1 MTHNTTGMV
10 AEMMHKHVT
19 NYVARLVGLLTW
31 LRITD
36 VHDRLV
42 SLTSLAVWVVLIK
55 LALVHNATVP
65 DLAALLGCLGLYHA
79 KRLSSAKE
87 RASLA
92 TPPVLPTQDVSAAM
106 TEIRKVKDEL
116 AAQAS
121 KFSLMLDTVAMGRR

>member
-1 MTHNTTGMV
+1 MSN
-10 AEMMHKHVT
+10 KQ
-19 NYVARLVGLLTW
+19 LLTLLAW

-36 VHDRLV
+36 AHDRLV

-55 LALVHNATVP
+55 LALVQNATVP

-87 RASLA
+87 RAVLA
-92 TPPVLPTQDVSAAM
+92 APAAPTQDVSAAM